1 MEHLATFPEDKRPVN
16 GQEKTLRMLVVSWGK
31 AKPIMWPTQREYDA
45 RKRMRN
51 ERLAKYRAN
60 DESTR
65 YAWGVY
71 CCFHIVRI
79 IQKYSCKYTIKIAEN
94 NTKRHE

>member
-65 YAWGVY
+65 YALGRVLLLS
-71 CCFHIVRI
+71 
-79 IQKYSCKYTIKIAEN
+79 YSADNPEIFVQIYA
-94 NTKRHE
+94 

>member
-1 MEHLATFPEDKRPVN
+1 MN

-51 ERLAKYRAN
+51 ERLAKYHAN

-79 IQKYSCKYTIKIAEN
+79 IQNIRANIRIKIAEN

>member
-31 AKPIMWPTQREYDA
+31 AKPIMWPTQMEYDA

-60 DESTR
+60 DEST
-65 YAWGVY
+65 
-71 CCFHIVRI
+71 
-79 IQKYSCKYTIKIAEN
+79 
-94 NTKRHE
+94 